1 MGAGQSLTQEQ
12 KLTVIYRVESGC
24 LGPQGASLVDDFC
37 EFAQSKML
45 ADGDDYVVWVIQPR
59 SDKNTPE
66 LQFKVSGKNLTRAQ
80 AQAYLAVFGESLD
93 TFEVSLSSQLTSLI
107 NTFMGR

>member
-1 MGAGQSLTQEQ
+1 MGIGQPLTQAQ
-12 KLTVIYRVESGC
+12 KLTVLYRVESGC

-45 ADGDDYVVWVIQPR
+45 AEADDYVVWVIQPR

-66 LQFKVSGKNLTRAQ
+66 LQFKVSDKNLTRTQ

-93 TFEVSLSSQLTSLI
+93 AFEVSLSSKLTSLI